1 MNLPGDALYLLGGI
15 ALLLGAVLPGALA
28 RRALSAPIAFVGL
41 GLLIGLLPLPF
52 GGEPISPVEQP
63 AVAERLTEL
72 CVIVALMGVGL
83 ALDRPLGWRS
93 WASTWRLLLLA
104 MPLFIL
110 VAAVLGWWWMGLAP
124 AAALLLGAVL
134 APTDPVLASEVR
146 VEGPDVSSDESV
158 VEGDPQDEVDEDDE
172 VRFALTSEAGLNDGL
187 AFPFLYGAIFLAAAG
202 TAQAQSPWRWVAW
215 ELVSKVAIGVVLGWA
230 CGWLL
235 ARMAFRSRVRPL
247 RLAETGEPLLAL
259 AATFLVYGLTEVV
272 GGYGFLAVFVC
283 ALALRA
289 HERRSS
295 YHEELHRFV
304 SQLEHLLTMLVL
316 LLLGAS
322 VSWGLLA
329 DLTWAGAAVAVVVV
343 FLVRPLTAALSLLPW
358 LPLGR
363 TRLSRFELV
372 TVSFFGIRGVG
383 ALYYLAYA
391 TGEGDF
397 DGIREVW
404 SAATLAIL
412 LSVVVHGVL
421 ATPVMERLE
430 RRRAAAVG

>member
-1 MNLPGDALYLLGGI
+1 VHLPGDALYLLGGL
-15 ALLLGAVLPGALA
+15 ALLLGAVLPSALA
-28 RRALSAPIAFVGL
+28 KRALSAPIAFVGM
-41 GLLIGLLPLPF
+41 GLLVGLLPLP
-52 GGEPISPVEQP
+52 GGDPISPVDEP
-63 AVAERLTEL
+63 VVAERLTEL

-83 ALDRPLGWRS
+83 AIDRPLRWRT
-93 WASTWRLLLLA
+93 WASTWRLLLVG
-104 MPLFIL
+104 MPVFVG
-110 VAAVLGWWWMGLAP
+110 VAFVLGWWWMGLAP

-134 APTDPVLASEVR
+134 APTDPVLASEVQ
-146 VEGPDVSSDESV
+146 VAGPDVSDDESV
-158 VEGDPQDEVDEDDE
+158 AEGDPEDEVDEADE

-187 AFPFLYGAIFLAAAG
+187 AFPFVYGAIFLAAAG
-202 TAQAQSPWRWVAW
+202 TAEAHSLGRWVAW
-215 ELVSKVAIGVVLGWA
+215 ELLGKVAIGIVLGWA

-235 ARMAFRSRVRPL
+235 ARMAFRSSVRPL

-272 GGYGFLAVFVC
+272 GGYGFLAVFFC
-283 ALALRA
+283 AVALRSR
-289 HERRSS
+289 ERSAS
-295 YHEELHRFV
+295 YHEDMHRFV

-363 TRLSRFELV
+363 THLGPAERR

-383 ALYYLAYA
+383 TLYYLAYA
-391 TGEGDF
+391 TSQGEF
-397 DGIREVW
+397 ADGPEVW
-404 SAATLAIL
+404 SAATFAVL

-421 ATPVMERLE
+421 ATPVMDRLE
-430 RRRAAAVG
+430 RLRERAG